1 MLILEQLKK
10 GKRMFLKK
18 QNKDWPFVDYFKITF
33 EIDDEYLKIAPN
45 SYDCE
50 RLERMMKK
58 TGKTR
63 NEILEELWLELSPVL
78 DDFLKKY

>member
-10 GKRMFLKK
+10 VKRMLLKK
-18 QNKDWPFVDYFKITF
+18 KNKDLLFVDYFKITL

-45 SYDCE
+45 SYICE
-50 RLERMMKK
+50 RIERMMKK

-63 NEILEELWLELSPVL
+63 NEILEELWLEFSPVL
-78 DDFLKKY
+78 DNFFKKY

>member
-1 MLILEQLKK
+1 MLILERLKK
-10 GKRMFLKK
+10 DKK
-18 QNKDWPFVDYFKITF
+18 MIQKKKSKEWSLVDYFKITI

-50 RLERMMKK
+50 RLEKIMEK

-63 NEILEELWLELSPVL
+63 NEILEELWLEFRPVL
-78 DDFLKKY
+78 NNFLNKN